1 MRNHESAQNNSEA
14 KLSQLPARCYLP
26 AMQHCLPQYL
36 LISLIFIAFSSLLLV
51 APAQAQGN
59 GPGVR
64 GARAAAL
71 GNASVALAG
80 ELWSMGNNAAGLGE
94 IQQPTVGFYA
104 ENRYFSPAL
113 NVAALTVAL
122 PLGRVAAPRVATAA
136 DAAIS
141 NPAGRTWARHG
152 VVAFEVQ
159 RFGGQLYNETRFGA
173 GYGYRFGQISLG
185 GRVDVLQ
192 VSIEGLGSRRVVL
205 GTLGGQIEIVPQRLS
220 FGAALYNINQARL
233 ASYQDERVPT
243 VLKAGLAYRPS
254 TQVLLVVETEKD
266 VERDANFK
274 AGLEYWPVP
283 VMVARL
289 GLASLTKQ
297 ASAGIG
303 VLAGTFQIDYA
314 AAFQQ
319 ALGFS
324 QHLSV
329 SKTWGRYN

>member
-1 MRNHESAQNNSEA
+1 
-14 KLSQLPARCYLP
+14 
-26 AMQHCLPQYL
+26 MQHCLPRYL
-36 LISLIFIAFSSLLLV
+36 SSSFVGLVFSSFSLV
-51 APAQAQGN
+51 APALAQGN

-80 ELWSMGNNAAGLGE
+80 EVWSLGNNVAGLSE

-104 ENRYFSPAL
+104 ENRYFSSAL
-113 NVAALTVAL
+113 NVGSLMVAL
-122 PLGRVAAPRVATAA
+122 PLGRMPTATATTV
-136 DAAIS
+136 DATP
-141 NPAGRTWARHG
+141 PAPAPATRTWARHG
-152 VVAFEVQ
+152 VVAFEAQ
-159 RFGGQLYNETRFGA
+159 RFGGVLYNETRVGA

-192 VSIEGLGSRRVVL
+192 VSMEGLGSRRVLL

-220 FGAALYNINQARL
+220 FGASLYNLSQTRL

-254 TQVLLVVETEKD
+254 GQVLLLVETEKD

-274 AGLEYWPVP
+274 AGLEYRPVP
-283 VMVARL
+283 VLAARL
-289 GLASLTKQ
+289 GLASLTEQ

-303 VLAGTFQIDYA
+303 VVAGAFQIDYA

-319 ALGFS
+319 AIGFS

-329 SKTWGRYN
+329 SRAWGRGN

>member
-1 MRNHESAQNNSEA
+1 
-14 KLSQLPARCYLP
+14 
-26 AMQHCLPQYL
+26 MQHCLPRYL
-36 LISLIFIAFSSLLLV
+36 SISGLLVSLLSWGPG
-51 APAQAQGN
+51 AGAQAQGN

-80 ELWSMGNNAAGLGE
+80 EAWSMGNNVAGLAE
-94 IQQPTVGFYA
+94 IQRPTVGFYA

-113 NVAALTVAL
+113 NVGSLTVAL
-122 PLGRVAAPRVATAA
+122 PVGRQPALPAAAVDGTTAAPAVAARAH
-136 DAAIS
+136 
-141 NPAGRTWARHG
+141 ARHG
-152 VVAFEVQ
+152 VVAFEAQ
-159 RFGGQLYNETRFGA
+159 RFGGVLYNETRLGA

-192 VSIEGLGSRRVVL
+192 VSIEGLGSRRVLL
-205 GTLGGQIEIVPQRLS
+205 GTLGGQIEVVPQRLS
-220 FGAALYNINQARL
+220 FGASLYNLSQTRL
-233 ASYQDERVPT
+233 ASYQNERVPT

-254 TQVLLVVETEKD
+254 GQVTLLVETEKD

-274 AGLEYWPVP
+274 AGLEYRPVP
-283 VMVARL
+283 LLAARL
-289 GLASLTKQ
+289 GLATLTGQ

-303 VLAGTFQIDYA
+303 VLAGSFQLDYA

-324 QHLSV
+324 QHLSI
-329 SKTWGRYN
+329 SKAWGK

>member
-1 MRNHESAQNNSEA
+1 ME
-14 KLSQLPARCYLP
+14 
-26 AMQHCLPQYL
+26 HCLPRYFSS
-36 LISLIFIAFSSLLLV
+36 ISLFLVFSSMLPI
-51 APAQAQGN
+51 ASAKAQGN

-80 ELWSMGNNAAGLGE
+80 EVWSMGNNVAGLAE

-104 ENRYFSPAL
+104 ENRYFSAAL
-113 NVAALTVAL
+113 NVGALTVAL
-122 PLGRVAAPRVATAA
+122 PLGRTAAPAAGSVMPGAEGAAPAPVAV
-136 DAAIS
+136 
-141 NPAGRTWARHG
+141 PTWARNG
-152 VVAFEVQ
+152 VVAFEAQ
-159 RFGGQLYNETRFGA
+159 RFGGQLYNETRVGA

-192 VSIEGLGSRRVVL
+192 VSIEGLGSRRVL
-205 GTLGGQIEIVPQRLS
+205 FGTLGGQIEIVPRRLS
-220 FGAALYNINQARL
+220 FGASLYNLSQTRL

-243 VLKAGLAYRPS
+243 ILKAGLAYRPS
-254 TQVLLVVETEKD
+254 AQVLLLAETEKD

-274 AGLEYWPVP
+274 FGLEYRPVP
-283 VMVARL
+283 ILAARL
-289 GLASLTKQ
+289 GLASLTEQ

-303 VLAGTFQIDYA
+303 VLTGTFQIDYA

-329 SKTWGRYN
+329 SKSWGGKQ

>member
-1 MRNHESAQNNSEA
+1 MLAG
-14 KLSQLPARCYLP
+14 LLP
-26 AMQHCLPQYL
+26 
-36 LISLIFIAFSSLLLV
+36 V
-51 APAQAQGN
+51 APALAQGN

-80 ELWSMGNNAAGLGE
+80 DGWSMGNNVAGLSE

-113 NVAALTVAL
+113 NVGALTMAL
-122 PLGRVAAPRVATAA
+122 PLGRALGQTTVDGAAPTPVAASAA
-136 DAAIS
+136 
-141 NPAGRTWARHG
+141 RTWARHG
-152 VVAFEVQ
+152 VAAIEAQ
-159 RFGGQLYNETRFGA
+159 RFGGQLYNETRLGA

-185 GRVDVLQ
+185 GRVDLLQ

-205 GTLGGQIEIVPQRLS
+205 GTLGGQIEVVPQRLS
-220 FGAALYNINQARL
+220 FGASLYNLSQTRL

-254 TQVLLVVETEKD
+254 AQVLLVVETEKD
-266 VERDANFK
+266 VERAANFK
-274 AGLEYWPVP
+274 AGLEYRPVP
-283 VMVARL
+283 VLVARL
-289 GLASLTKQ
+289 GLATLTEQ

-303 VLAGTFQIDYA
+303 VLAGAFQIDYA

-319 ALGFS
+319 SLGFS

-329 SKTWGRYN
+329 SRTLRLMKNEE

>member
-1 MRNHESAQNNSEA
+1 
-14 KLSQLPARCYLP
+14 
-26 AMQHCLPQYL
+26 MQYCLPRYHS
-36 LISLIFIAFSSLLLV
+36 ISTVGFFFSSLLLV
-51 APAQAQGN
+51 APALAQGN

-80 ELWSMGNNAAGLGE
+80 EVWSLGNNVAGLSE

-104 ENRYFSPAL
+104 ENRYFSSAL
-113 NVAALTVAL
+113 NVGSLMVAL
-122 PLGRVAAPRVATAA
+122 PLGRMPAAAPPIADGPQPAPAPATRA
-136 DAAIS
+136 
-141 NPAGRTWARHG
+141 WARHG
-152 VVAFEVQ
+152 VVAFEAQ
-159 RFGGQLYNETRFGA
+159 RFGGQLYNETRLGA

-185 GRVDVLQ
+185 GRVDMLQ
-192 VSIEGLGSRRVVL
+192 VSIEGLGSRRVLL

-220 FGAALYNINQARL
+220 FGASLYNISQTRL
-233 ASYQDERVPT
+233 ASYQNERVPT

-254 TQVLLVVETEKD
+254 SQVILSVETEKD

-274 AGLEYWPVP
+274 AGLEYRPVP
-283 VMVARL
+283 VLAVRL
-289 GLASLTKQ
+289 GLASLTAQ
-297 ASAGIG
+297 ASAGVG
-303 VLAGTFQIDYA
+303 VLAGAFQIDYA

-329 SKTWGRYN
+329 SKIWGSGN

>member
-1 MRNHESAQNNSEA
+1 MD
-14 KLSQLPARCYLP
+14 P
-26 AMQHCLPQYL
+26 CLPRYL
-36 LISLIFIAFSSLLLV
+36 SIIACLVSLANLLPV
-51 APAQAQGN
+51 ASAQAQGN

-80 ELWSMGNNAAGLGE
+80 EVWSLGNNVAGLGE
-94 IQQPTVGFYA
+94 IQRPTVGFYA

-113 NVAALTVAL
+113 NVGALTVAL
-122 PLGRVAAPRVATAA
+122 PLGRSQAAA
-136 DAAIS
+136 DAALEGAAV
-141 NPAGRTWARHG
+141 PALAARTWARHG
-152 VVAFEVQ
+152 VVAFEAQ
-159 RFGGQLYNETRFGA
+159 RFGGVLYNETRLGA

-185 GRVDVLQ
+185 GRVDMLQ
-192 VSIEGLGSRRVVL
+192 VSIESLGSRRVLL

-220 FGAALYNINQARL
+220 FGASLYNISQTRL

-243 VLKAGLAYRPS
+243 VLKAVLAYRPS
-254 TQVLLVVETEKD
+254 SQVLLVVETEKD
-266 VERDANFK
+266 VEREANFK
-274 AGLEYWPVP
+274 AGLEYRPVP
-283 VMVARL
+283 VLAARL
-289 GLASLTKQ
+289 GLASLTEQ

-303 VLAGTFQIDYA
+303 VMTGMFQIDYA

-329 SKTWGRYN
+329 SKAWGK

>member
-1 MRNHESAQNNSEA
+1 M
-14 KLSQLPARCYLP
+14 
-26 AMQHCLPQYL
+26 
-36 LISLIFIAFSSLLLV
+36 
-51 APAQAQGN
+51 AQGA

-80 ELWSMGNNAAGLGE
+80 EVWSMGNNVAGLGE

-104 ENRYFSPAL
+104 ENRYFSAAL
-113 NVAALTVAL
+113 NVGALTAAL
-122 PLGRVAAPRVATAA
+122 PLGRPLGAVAAADGASPTQAVAAPAQAA
-136 DAAIS
+136 
-141 NPAGRTWARHG
+141 WARNG
-152 VVAFEVQ
+152 VVAFEAQ
-159 RFGGQLYNETRFGA
+159 RFGGQLYNETRVGA

-185 GRVDVLQ
+185 GRLDVLQ
-192 VSIEGLGSRRVVL
+192 VTIEGLGSRRVVL
-205 GTLGGQIEIVPQRLS
+205 GTLGGQIEVVPQRLS
-220 FGAALYNINQARL
+220 FGALLYNLGQTKL

-254 TQVLLVVETEKD
+254 SQVLLVVETEKD
-266 VERDANFK
+266 VERAANFK
-274 AGLEYWPVP
+274 VGLEYRPVP
-283 VMVARL
+283 VLAARL
-289 GLASLTKQ
+289 GLASLTEQ

-303 VLAGTFQIDYA
+303 VLAGAFHIDYA

-329 SKTWGRYN
+329 SKSWGQKAQ

>member
-1 MRNHESAQNNSEA
+1 
-14 KLSQLPARCYLP
+14 
-26 AMQHCLPQYL
+26 MQHCVPRYLSIFSFFLVCSNLLPAT
-36 LISLIFIAFSSLLLV
+36 SAV
-51 APAQAQGN
+51 AQGN

-80 ELWSMGNNAAGLGE
+80 EAWSMGNNAAGLGE
-94 IQQPTVGFYA
+94 IRQASVGFYA
-104 ENRYFSPAL
+104 ENRYFSSAL
-113 NVAALTVAL
+113 NVGALTVAL
-122 PLGRVAAPRVATAA
+122 PLGRTAAPAGPTTDNAATPLAA
-136 DAAIS
+136 PAA
-141 NPAGRTWARHG
+141 NNWARHG
-152 VVAFEVQ
+152 VVAFEAQ
-159 RFGGQLYNETRFGA
+159 RFGGQLYNETRVGA

-185 GRVDVLQ
+185 GRVDMLQ
-192 VSIEGLGSRRVVL
+192 VSIEGLGSRRVLL
-205 GTLGGQIEIVPQRLS
+205 GTLAGQIEVVPQRLS
-220 FGAALYNINQARL
+220 FGASLYNLSQTRL

-274 AGLEYWPVP
+274 AGLEYRPVP
-283 VMVARL
+283 VLAARL
-289 GLASLTKQ
+289 GLATLTEQ
-297 ASAGIG
+297 ASAGVG
-303 VLAGTFQIDYA
+303 LLAGTFQIDYA

-329 SKTWGRYN
+329 SKSWGK